1 MLRLRNKFK
10 EAFGQSDPAFAD
22 GDLTG
27 VSSVPAD
34 DCLIES
40 CTGWVGAQRIF
51 VCFAVLN
58 VGEGFGPLIGVLRV
72 LWTSGSVPVCFC

>member
-34 DCLIES
+34 DFNRILH
-40 CTGWVGAQRIF
+40 WVGGCSEDF
-51 VCFAVLN
+51 VCFAVSS
-58 VGEGFGPLIGVLRV
+58 VGEDFGPLISVLRV
-72 LWTSGSVPVCFC
+72 LWTSGSVQVCFC